1 VSLITATGDI
11 REPGGGYRSLDD
23 ATNVRLNVRLATLAP
38 SSSSSPAP
46 ADSPRARSELAQGVH
61 PRRPE
66 LVAIHSWFV
75 EDVRD
80 ALDDDERAFLA
91 LSPLGGQA
99 PLPVTNVVVR
109 DPDGS
114 HELAVDRC
122 GYTEILMETF
132 GERCDA
138 VMHQLVVETS
148 PRCLRAL
155 LDAVQ
160 Y

>member
-1 VSLITATGDI
+1 MTLDLRVAPVSRGGVVGIAVT
-11 REPGGGYRSLDD
+11 EP
-23 ATNVRLNVRLATLAP
+23 
-38 SSSSSPAP
+38 
-46 ADSPRARSELAQGVH
+46 
-61 PRRPE
+61 
-66 LVAIHSWFV
+66 VAIHSWFV

-80 ALDDDERAFLA
+80 ALEDGERAFLA